1 MHRERQRIVR
11 QVAVRMSVQTPGR
24 REHDA
29 AIPAKH
35 SGKAR
40 CSVANMDLGKQ
51 TPRCEEVLKFPWRL
65 IVVPLDKM
73 DGLTS
78 QLPSMLR
85 HVPGAAETEVSDEV

>member
-1 MHRERQRIVR
+1 
-11 QVAVRMSVQTPGR
+11 MSVQMPGR

-40 CSVANMDLGKQ
+40 CPVANMDLGKQ

-65 IVVPLDKM
+65 VVVPLDEM
-73 DGLTS
+73 DGLAS